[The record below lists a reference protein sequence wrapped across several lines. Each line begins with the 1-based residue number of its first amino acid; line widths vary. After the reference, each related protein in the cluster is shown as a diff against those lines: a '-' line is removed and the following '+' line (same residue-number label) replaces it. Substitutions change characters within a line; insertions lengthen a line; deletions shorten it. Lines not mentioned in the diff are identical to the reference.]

1 MIKFMA
7 IFVIKDQY
15 FDYKF
20 WVKFHFPDFPP
31 TSSIRLS
38 TGMLTLSVNNMK
50 ALWAS
55 VAAQVVE
62 WHSL

>member
-7 IFVIKDQY
+7 IFVIITD
-15 FDYKF
+15 FLDLNF
-20 WVKFHFPDFPP
+20 WVKFHFPDFSL
-31 TSSIRLS
+31 TSFIRLS
-38 TGMLTLSVNNMK
+38 TGMLTLSVNNIK

-62 WHSL
+62 